1 MKKIIKKI
9 IIDGEEMVF
18 EFSDL
23 AKQANASVLVSSGD
37 TKVLVTVVMGD
48 ETEKNYLPLK
58 VDYEERYYAT
68 GKILGGKYNKREGR
82 PSTEAILSARII
94 DRAIRPFFDK
104 NLTKD
109 IHVIATVLSL
119 GEFDPDILALN
130 GASIALTISNIP
142 WNGPVGAVRISKTNT
157 QKIKINPR
165 YSFRENDNYFEVIFS
180 GKGNKKIA
188 MIDSEASEMLEKDF
202 LEAVDLALVEIT
214 NITGFFNQIK
224 AEIGQEKLEIEVQEL
239 SSEEEIKK
247 EEQERKKNEIRKNIL
262 EKEERIDGR
271 KINEI
276 REIYLDTE
284 RLSKIIHGSS
294 IFYRGETHILSVLT
308 LGDLKDA
315 LFIEGME
322 IRGEKK
328 YLHHYNFPPYSVGEV
343 GRMGSPKRRE
353 IGHGNL
359 AEKALKRM
367 IPSLEDFPY
376 TIRIVSEVMSSNG
389 SSSMAATCASTL
401 ALLSGGVSLKNKV
414 AGIALGLISNDEE
427 YKILT
432 DITGVEDSY
441 GDMDFKI
448 TGTNNGITAIQLDL
462 KNEGIDKKI
471 IQESLI
477 EAKRARLEI
486 LEKMNEVIS
495 EPAEMSSQVE
505 KVESMK
511 IPIDKIGLV
520 IGRGGVNIKQIT
532 QKSGAKIDIKRD
544 GQVYIFG
551 SAEAIQKAKDLMQV
565 FLD

>member
-401 ALLSGGVSLKNKV
+401 ALLSGGVPLKNKV